1 MDKALIEKHLT
12 YGGPLDIRCF
22 DVIDST
28 NTALKKE
35 GAAGAPEGTL
45 IIADSQTMG
54 RGRLGRRF
62 ESPTGTGIYMS
73 ILLRPKFSPKDALKI
88 TTGAAVAIAKA
99 IEEVSGEDTKIKWV
113 NDIYMRE
120 RKVCGILAESSL
132 NFETKSFEY
141 CVLGIGINV
150 KAPEDGFPQ
159 EIKDIAGAVFEGDI
173 PTSAREK
180 IVAKV
185 IDNFFSFYDK
195 MPSDDYIEDYRRR
208 SLLTGREVTYINNL
222 TGLEE
227 SGIAVDVD
235 RDCHLLV
242 KLPDGTTKA
251 FSTGE
256 VNLKKTFLKR

>member
-1 MDKALIEKHLT
+1 MDKHIVEKHLRRNNIF
-12 YGGPLDIRCF
+12 DIRCF
-22 DVIDST
+22 EVIDST

-35 GAAGAPEGTL
+35 GAKGAEEATV

-73 ILLRPKFSPKDALKI
+73 ILLRPRFSPEESLKI
-88 TTGAAVAIAKA
+88 TTGAAVAIAA
-99 IEEVSGEDTKIKWV
+99 ALEEVSGEDTKIKWV

-132 NFETKSFEY
+132 NPNGFDY
-141 CVLGIGINV
+141 VVLGIGINV
-150 KAPEDGFPQ
+150 KAPEGDFPE

-173 PTSAREK
+173 PEDAREK

-185 IDNFFSFYDK
+185 LDNFFDFYEK
-195 MPSDDYIEDYRRR
+195 MPSDKYIDDYRRR

-242 KLPDGTTKA
+242 KMPNGEVKA

-256 VNLKKTFLKR
+256 VNLKKTFLRR

>member
-1 MDKALIEKHLT
+1 MDKHIVEKYLSGKHSF
-12 YGGPLDIRCF
+12 DIRCF

-28 NTALKKE
+28 NTALKAEGAKGAKE
-35 GAAGAPEGTL
+35 GTV

-73 ILLRPKFSPKDALKI
+73 ILLRPKFSPEESLKI

-99 IEEVSGEDTKIKWV
+99 IEEVSAEETKIKWV

-132 NFETKSFEY
+132 NPDGFDY
-141 CVLGIGINV
+141 VVLGIGINV
-150 KAPEDGFPQ
+150 KAPEGGFPA

-173 PTSAREK
+173 PEDAREK
-180 IVAKV
+180 IAAKV
-185 IDNFFSFYDK
+185 LDNFFNFYEN
-195 MPSDDYIEDYRRR
+195 MPSDDYIEDYRHR

-222 TGLEE
+222 TGNEE

-242 KLPDGTTKA
+242 KLPNGEIKA